1 MAFSPLGDTL
11 SFVMEAYYK
20 GSEIMTEKMRFCP
33 FCGKRL
39 ASNATFCAYCGKQI
53 SVNHSQTE
61 KNNNGSEELK
71 SNDNRKFMPIIMA
84 IIALLVVGFGINY
97 ALGDSKSAAQN
108 ANNTSSTTK
117 NIPVTPATYPGWN
130 TITIGEVASLQY
142 PPTMEIQNDKY
153 RSITGSPRPVPN
165 NIFIQQQG
173 LNDMTPEGR
182 SRYARVIFKT
192 RSDDSRVSLHDK
204 LVLTRSELE
213 ELNKET
219 YDFIIQ
225 GLSKQNMRILKWDP
239 IQIKT
244 INGIDC
250 MYYHYTR
257 QLNNNPVVSVHMFT
271 FCNNKYSHHLTISY
285 RESEK
290 AYWTAQGNDI
300 RNVVNT
306 LKIKAL

>member
-1 MAFSPLGDTL
+1 
-11 SFVMEAYYK
+11 
-20 GSEIMTEKMRFCP
+20 MTEKMRFCP

-53 SVNHSQTE
+53 PVNHSQTE

-97 ALGDSKSAAQN
+97 ALGDSNSAAQN
-108 ANNTSSTTK
+108 ANITSSTTK

-130 TITIGEVASLQY
+130 TITIGDVASLQY
-142 PPTMEIQNDKY
+142 PPTMEVQNDKY
-153 RSITGSPRPVPN
+153 RSILGTKAPGHNEV
-165 NIFIQQQG
+165 IIQQYG

-182 SRYARVIFKT
+182 SRYARVLFKT
-192 RSDDSRVSLHDK
+192 KNSDIKVPLNEKLTFSKSDLDELSTVFYDSLKPEMNLIS
-204 LVLTRSELE
+204 
-213 ELNKET
+213 
-219 YDFIIQ
+219 
-225 GLSKQNMRILKWDP
+225 GRILTKEP
-239 IQIKT
+239 TQIKT

-250 MYYHYTR
+250 LYNSYTR
-257 QLNNNPVVSVHMFT
+257 QIKNKPVVIVHSYHYF
-271 FCNNKYSHHLTISY
+271 NNQYIHQIMISY

-290 AYWTAQGNDI
+290 SYWNAPDNDI